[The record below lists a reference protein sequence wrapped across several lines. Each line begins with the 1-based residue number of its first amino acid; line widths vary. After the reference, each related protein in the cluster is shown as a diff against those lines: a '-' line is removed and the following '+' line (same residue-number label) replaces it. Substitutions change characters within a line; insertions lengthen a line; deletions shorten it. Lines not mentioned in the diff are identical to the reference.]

1 MLKKIL
7 KFALPLALIGIAIKL
22 WLEWQ
27 KRKNASAAVQLA
39 EAKTG
44 EALKEVEVEKAK
56 LAEANVAIDAR
67 IEKIKEAKSWDDL
80 EALL

>member
-7 KFALPLALIGIAIKL
+7 KFAVPLALIGIAIKL

-44 EALKEVEVEKAK
+44 EALKAVEEEKAK

-67 IEKIKEAKSWDDL
+67 IAKIQEAKSWDDL